1 MANRGTDIFCTF
13 VPIFSHPMEKRLFTL
28 MLSVGMLLASSVL
41 AQTAPNWL
49 RYPAISPDGSQ
60 IAFTYKGDLYLVPSS
75 GGKATQLTFHEAHD
89 FKPVWSADGKQIAF
103 ASDRYGNFDVFI
115 MNAAGGNATRLT
127 YHSTD
132 EMPYD
137 FSSDDQKVIFGA
149 ARMDIAAH
157 RQYPTGSQPELYQ
170 VSKSGGRIDQIWT
183 IPAEYVQTSKDGSKM
198 IYHDKKGGENE
209 WRKHHQSG
217 IARDI
222 WMYDAAKNEHTMLT
236 KFYGED
242 RNPVFSP
249 DESEIFYLSEAN
261 GSYNVYSMPVANPA
275 QTSALTSFSG
285 FPVRFLSVSDNGLMS
300 FSFDG
305 ELYTMKKGEE
315 PKKLEVSISTQS
327 ISNPDNFIA
336 INGGVQEMSLSP
348 DGKEIA
354 FIARGEVFVTSVD
367 GSLTKRI
374 TNTPEQERFVEFA
387 PDGKSIIYSSE
398 RDGKWQIFQST
409 KVRSEEPFFFA
420 STLIKE
426 ESLVK
431 LDADAY
437 LSKFSPDGK
446 KLAYVEGRRSLKILD
461 LATKTTVTLMG
472 PDLLFHM
479 RDGDQYFTWSP
490 DSKWLLA
497 SYRPTMTNS
506 EVVLLDASGKEKMRK
521 LTQSGYS
528 DTNAKWVNDGKQ
540 LIWFTNRD
548 GLRSYATSGRNEDDV
563 YTLFFDQAAW
573 DKFRLSKDEF
583 DLLKEIEKANKPT
596 EITDKSKTDK
606 PESKDIKPIIFN
618 WDGFE
623 ERKSRLT
630 IHSSIMGDAVLSKDG
645 EKLFYL
651 SRFEKGMNLWSTN
664 LRTKETKQ
672 EISLD
677 ANSGQL
683 VWDKD
688 QKNLFMLS
696 GGSIS
701 KINPETMKRE
711 SIKVAGEMTFDKT
724 AETAHLFEHIWLRT
738 KGIFY
743 TPDMHGIDWNAIKP
757 EYQKYLPHIGNSYEF
772 AEMISEMIGE
782 LNVSHAG
789 ARYSRSV
796 PMADATSALGIFFDY
811 SYSGSGIKITEV
823 IKGGPLDK
831 ADIAVKAGMIIEKID
846 GELITA
852 DMDFAKLLNRKED
865 KFTLIEVLDPANQ
878 SRKQYTVKPISLG
891 AENQLLYKR
900 WVKKNQEEVEKLSGG
915 KLGYVHIPGMSD
927 GPYRNVYEDMM
938 GKYFE
943 KEGVVVD
950 TRFNGGGDLVAD
962 LAMFFTGE
970 PFLTYATADK
980 VVGGEPTSRW
990 TKPTLAMF
998 NEANY
1003 SDGHCFACGYTDL
1016 KIGKT
1021 VGMPTPGTCS
1031 FAGWESLPDGSRWG
1045 AVPISA
1051 KNKAGEWLE
1060 NNETRP
1066 QFEVK
1071 NMPGKIDMG
1080 IDQQLEKAVEELLKD
1095 IE

>member
-1 MANRGTDIFCTF
+1 MWLIILLTF
-13 VPIFSHPMEKRLFTL
+13 AQIHLIL
-28 MLSVGMLLASSVL
+28 MLKRILTLAFGASLLMGSGVQAQNSAS
-41 AQTAPNWL
+41 WL

-60 IAFTYKGDLYLVPSS
+60 LAFTYKGDLYLVPTS

-89 FKPVWSADGKQIAF
+89 FKPVWSRDGQHISF

-115 MNAAGGNATRLT
+115 MGAGGGEAQRLT

-132 EMPYD
+132 EMPFD

-149 ARMDIAAH
+149 ARMDIAEH

-170 VSKSGGRIDQIWT
+170 VNKKGGRVDQVWT
-183 IPAEYVQTSKDGSKM
+183 IPAEYVQSSKDGSKM

-222 WMYDAAKNEHTMLT
+222 WMYDAGKNEHVMLT

-249 DESEIFYLSEAN
+249 DESEIFYLSEAS
-261 GSYNVYSMPVANPA
+261 GSFNVYSMPVANPN
-275 QTSALTSFSG
+275 QTQALTSFKD
-285 FPVRFLSVSDNGLMS
+285 FPVRFLTIAKDGTMS
-300 FSFDG
+300 FSYDG
-305 ELYTMKKGEE
+305 QLYTMKKGAQ
-315 PKKLEVSISTQS
+315 PKKLDVTIATQG
-327 ISNPDNFIA
+327 ISNPDNYIS
-336 INGGVQEMSLSP
+336 INGGVREMSISP

-354 FIARGEVFVTSVD
+354 FIARGEVFVTAVD

-387 PDGKSIIYSSE
+387 PDGKSVVYASE
-398 RDGKWQIFQST
+398 REGKWQIFKSS
-409 KVRSEEPFFFA
+409 KVRVEEPFFFA
-420 STLIKE
+420 ATLLKE
-426 ESLVK
+426 EPLVSLGT
-431 LDADAY
+431 DAY
-437 LSKFSPDGK
+437 LPKFSPDGK
-446 KLAYVEGRRSLKILD
+446 KLAYVEGRRSLKVMD
-461 LATKTTVTLMG
+461 LATKASVTLMG

-479 RDGDQYFTWSP
+479 SDGDQYFTWSP

-528 DTNAKWVNDGKQ
+528 DDNAKWVNGGKQ
-540 LIWFTNRD
+540 MIWFSNRD
-548 GLRSYATSGRNEDDV
+548 GLRSYATSGRMEEDV
-563 YTLFFDQAAW
+563 YALFFDQSAW

-583 DLLKEIEKANKPT
+583 ELLKEIEKAKKPAT
-596 EITDKSKTDK
+596 SDDKSKTDAK
-606 PESKDIKPIIFN
+606 AEEKKEESLVFN
-618 WDGFE
+618 WEGFE
-623 ERKSRLT
+623 ERKVRLT

-651 SRFEKGMNLWSTN
+651 ARFEKGLNLWSTN

-672 EISLD
+672 EIALD
-677 ANSGQL
+677 ANSGRL

-688 QKNLFMLS
+688 QKNLFLLAD
-696 GGSIS
+696 GSIA
-701 KINPETMKRE
+701 KINPEGMKRE
-711 SIKVAGEMTFDKT
+711 SIKIAGEMTFDKN
-724 AETAHLFEHIWLRT
+724 AETAHLFEHVWLRT

-757 EYQKYLPHIGNSYEF
+757 AYQKYLPHIGNSYEF
-772 AEMISEMIGE
+772 AELLSEMIGE

-789 ARYSRSV
+789 ARFSRSV
-796 PMADATSALGIFFDY
+796 SMADATGALGVFFDY
-811 SYSGSGIKITEV
+811 KHAENGIKITEV
-823 IKGGPLDK
+823 IPGGPLDK
-831 ADIAVKAGMIIEKID
+831 ADIKVAAGMIIERID
-846 GELITA
+846 GELITPELDYA
-852 DMDFAKLLNRKED
+852 RLLNRKAD
-865 KFTLIEVLDPANQ
+865 KFTLIEVLDPKT
-878 SRKQYTVKPISLG
+878 SVRTQYTIKPISLG

-900 WVKKNQEEVEKLSGG
+900 WVKRNQDEVEKLSGG

-927 GPYRNVYEDMM
+927 GPYRNVYEDML

-943 KEGVVVD
+943 KEGIVVD

-980 VVGGEPTSRW
+980 VVGGEPTARW

-1031 FAGWESLPDGSRWG
+1031 FAGWESLPDGTRWG

-1051 KNKAGEWLE
+1051 KNVAGEWLE

-1066 QFEVK
+1066 QFEIK
-1071 NMPGKIDMG
+1071 NMPGKIDKG

-1095 IE
+1095 IK